1 MIVSILQKGKLR
13 PRKAEDTQ
21 GHTVNGL
28 DPLEPRSEVLFLSVL
43 SSMLPEVIPFG
54 EKK

>member
-1 MIVSILQKGKLR
+1 M
-13 PRKAEDTQ
+13 AEDAQ

-28 DPLEPRSEVLFLSVL
+28 DPLEHRFEVLILSVL
-43 SSMLPEVIPFG
+43 SSMLSEVIPFG